1 MVRNDVSQV
10 AVGVPTN
17 YPFCIRF
24 MHRGELWRRSNR
36 QADDE
41 AKGKAEAKAKAK
53 AISSANGR
61 SYGTS
66 HTSRLSCC
74 GAC

>member
-41 AKGKAEAKAKAK
+41 AKGKAEAKAKA
-53 AISSANGR
+53 ISSANGR

-66 HTSRLSCC
+66 LSLSCC